1 MKNDLRKI
9 EENCKQGVIDKV
21 VQKNCKNVGEF
32 LSARINLIDLL
43 VICFFKFLNNTIS
56 FPFII
61 GMIKHTIWA

>member
-32 LSARINLIDLL
+32 LSARINLIDL
-43 VICFFKFLNNTIS
+43 
-56 FPFII
+56 
-61 GMIKHTIWA
+61 